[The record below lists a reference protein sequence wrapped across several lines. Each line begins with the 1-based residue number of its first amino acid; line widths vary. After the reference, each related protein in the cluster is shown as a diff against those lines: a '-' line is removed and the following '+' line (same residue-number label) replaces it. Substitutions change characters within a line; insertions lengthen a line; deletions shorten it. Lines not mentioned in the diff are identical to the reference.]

1 MPIIFWWIL
10 YTRFVGI
17 LCDIKWKYAS
27 LINTRLNTVAV
38 QFLSRIK
45 LETIITSHRMTQT
58 SRLQASMHFIVISYM
73 NPIFELI
80 SSKKFLNFYRQQKY
94 LVGFLPS
101 SNPLALDLIYVPICF
116 VLKYLQ
122 NPFFSSRVSTG
133 ESFIELYKFLL
144 RIFIFSA

>member
-58 SRLQASMHFIVISYM
+58 SRLQASMHFIVISPFSYM

-80 SSKKFLNFYRQQKY
+80 SSEKFLNFYRQQKY
-94 LVGFLPS
+94 LVGFS
-101 SNPLALDLIYVPICF
+101 
-116 VLKYLQ
+116 
-122 NPFFSSRVSTG
+122 PFFQSSCPWSYLCTYMFCS
-133 ESFIELYKFLL
+133 EISSKSLFFIKSFYGW
-144 RIFIFSA
+144 IFYGII